1 MARFLPVT
9 LTAPGDG
16 SSSIATCSQRTDR
29 NRSTIRASMG
39 RRVRWVKQ
47 LVVELPRQLRL
58 AYCLFRDER
67 VPMYVKAAFIGAL
80 GVIALP
86 IVDLPAVIP
95 FVGEL
100 DVLALTLLAVRL
112 FIAACP
118 RYVVEEQERL
128 ITQRHS
134 RFDEDVRRGERVA
147 IMIFRRLRP
156 EEQVDLDGA
165 PVSLPAEHVQE
176 VSI

>member
-1 MARFLPVT
+1 
-9 LTAPGDG
+9 
-16 SSSIATCSQRTDR
+16 
-29 NRSTIRASMG
+29 MG

-67 VPMYVKAAFIGAL
+67 VPMYVKAAFMGAL

-100 DVLALTLLAVRL
+100 DVLALTLLSVRL

-118 RYVVEEQERL
+118 RYVIEEQERL
-128 ITQRHS
+128 IMQRRS
-134 RFDEDVRRGERVA
+134 RFDEDVRRGERIA
-147 IMIFRRLRP
+147 IMIYRRLRP
-156 EEQVDLDGA
+156 EEQADLGGTMA
-165 PVSLPAEHVQE
+165 PQPVESGHE
-176 VSI
+176 VSV

>member
-1 MARFLPVT
+1 
-9 LTAPGDG
+9 
-16 SSSIATCSQRTDR
+16 
-29 NRSTIRASMG
+29 MG

-67 VPMYVKAAFIGAL
+67 VPMYVKAAFMGAL

-100 DVLALTLLAVRL
+100 DVLALTLLSVRL

-118 RYVVEEQERL
+118 RYVIEEQERL
-128 ITQRHS
+128 IMQRRS
-134 RFDEDVRRGERVA
+134 RFDEDVRRGERIA
-147 IMIFRRLRP
+147 IMIYRRLRP
-156 EEQVDLDGA
+156 EEQVDLGDTRVPQ
-165 PVSLPAEHVQE
+165 PVESGHE
-176 VSI
+176 VSV

>member
-1 MARFLPVT
+1 
-9 LTAPGDG
+9 
-16 SSSIATCSQRTDR
+16 
-29 NRSTIRASMG
+29 MG

-67 VPMYVKAAFIGAL
+67 VPMYVKAAFMGAL

-100 DVLALTLLAVRL
+100 DVLALTLLSVRL

-118 RYVVEEQERL
+118 RYVIEEQERL
-128 ITQRHS
+128 IIQRRR
-134 RFDEDVRRGERVA
+134 RFDEDVRRGERIA
-147 IMIFRRLRP
+147 IMIYRRLRP
-156 EEQVDLDGA
+156 EEQADLGGTRA
-165 PVSLPAEHVQE
+165 PQPVESGHE
-176 VSI
+176 VSV

>member
-1 MARFLPVT
+1 
-9 LTAPGDG
+9 
-16 SSSIATCSQRTDR
+16 
-29 NRSTIRASMG
+29 MG

-67 VPMYVKAAFIGAL
+67 VPMYVKAAFMGAL

-100 DVLALTLLAVRL
+100 DVLALTLLSVRL

-118 RYVVEEQERL
+118 RYVIEEQERL
-128 ITQRHS
+128 IMQRRS
-134 RFDEDVRRGERVA
+134 RFDEDVRRGERIA
-147 IMIFRRLRP
+147 IMIYRRLRP
-156 EEQVDLDGA
+156 EEQADLGGTRA
-165 PVSLPAEHVQE
+165 PQPVESGHGVSV
-176 VSI
+176 

>member
-1 MARFLPVT
+1 
-9 LTAPGDG
+9 
-16 SSSIATCSQRTDR
+16 
-29 NRSTIRASMG
+29 MG

-67 VPMYVKAAFIGAL
+67 VPMYVKAAFMGAL

-100 DVLALTLLAVRL
+100 DVLALTLLSVRL

-118 RYVVEEQERL
+118 RYVIEEQERL
-128 ITQRHS
+128 IIQRRR
-134 RFDEDVRRGERVA
+134 RFDEDVRRGERIA
-147 IMIFRRLRP
+147 IMIYHRLRP
-156 EEQVDLDGA
+156 EEQADLGGTRA
-165 PVSLPAEHVQE
+165 PQPVESGHE
-176 VSI
+176 VSV